1 MPGVIDLNGEVIL
14 SSLLQKF
21 LKQVVESLGIVKTS
35 ILRKQFALFIRN
47 LIPPT
52 PLTLAARLLC
62 RRTEASLVCLVDTG
76 SMEIPSATSWHII
89 VSEYPGGSWRGLN
102 PQLQLLV
109 PDESLGVLVVDLNR
123 LL

>member
-1 MPGVIDLNGEVIL
+1 M
-14 SSLLQKF
+14 
-21 LKQVVESLGIVKTS
+21 
-35 ILRKQFALFIRN
+35 FIRN

>member
-1 MPGVIDLNGEVIL
+1 MTGVIDLNGEVIL

-76 SMEIPSATSWHII
+76 SMEIPSEMGSNYILGLIYT
-89 VSEYPGGSWRGLN
+89 YPYI
-102 PQLQLLV
+102 
-109 PDESLGVLVVDLNR
+109 
-123 LL
+123 

>member
-47 LIPPT
+47 LGIET
-52 PLTLAARLLC
+52 
-62 RRTEASLVCLVDTG
+62 
-76 SMEIPSATSWHII
+76 SA
-89 VSEYPGGSWRGLN
+89 N
-102 PQLQLLV
+102 
-109 PDESLGVLVVDLNR
+109 
-123 LL
+123 